1 MDSIESI
8 DKLIL
13 QIESKSSTADSENG
27 YQLRT
32 VAITDSE
39 NEEPEW
45 TASIINNLSLDIYTI
60 EKEWYL

>member
-45 TASIINNLSLDIYTI
+45 TASIINNLSLDIYN
-60 EKEWYL
+60 